1 MVLYSVSS
9 QEIVGINNNMKIQIH
24 EKDIKKIYNGLRS
37 SAKKRGIPFTL
48 TMEEIQQISIPI
60 SCPIF
65 HTALEYHRGVACD
78 NSISFDRIDSSKGYD
93 ITNLHVISNRAN
105 KLKSDATIIE
115 LQQLAEYFT
124 ISD

>member
-1 MVLYSVSS
+1 MRIEV
-9 QEIVGINNNMKIQIH
+9 H

-37 SAKKRGIPFTL
+37 GAKKRGIPFTL
-48 TMEEIQQISIPI
+48 TMEEVLQISIPI
-60 SCPIF
+60 SCPIL
-65 HTALEYHRGVACD
+65 HIPMEYHRGKACD

-105 KLKSDATIIE
+105 KLKSDATIVE

-124 ISD
+124 SSD